1 MGIIIIIAIVLAIVL
16 AVLLTKNGK
25 STLWA
30 ETIVLT
36 TGAVKTGKS
45 LNTVAGAIKAQK
57 WRHIVWTIRKYFGAK
72 DEEPLLYSNIP
83 LKCKHV
89 KLTKDHILREKRFNY
104 RSIVLLDEFAL
115 IADSMEWRDNEKNE
129 KLLKFFK
136 LFGHETHGGK
146 LFINTQSIEDCHY
159 AVKRCISRYY
169 YIAKTIKWIPFIV
182 IQKYV
187 ICGYNELQQGQDT
200 QNGVTMTDKH
210 YTKIIS
216 KKYYKMYDRYCYS
229 ILTDDLKEIPT
240 VRIAKNLKT
249 TNIIT
254 IKESKEND
262 KKTK

>member
-1 MGIIIIIAIVLAIVL
+1 MGIIIIIAIILAVVLAICV
-16 AVLLTKNGK
+16 TKNGK
-25 STLWA
+25 TTLWA

-45 LNTVAGAIKAQK
+45 LNTVAGAIKEHK
-57 WRHIVWTIRKYFGAK
+57 KRHMIWSIKKFFGIK
-72 DEEPLLYSNIP
+72 EEEPLLYSNIP
-83 LKCKHV
+83 LKYNYV
-89 KLTKDHILREKRFNY
+89 ALSVVHILRECRFNY
-104 RSIVLLDEFAL
+104 KSVVLLDEFAL
-115 IADSMEWRDNEKNE
+115 IADSQDWRCNEKNE

-136 LFGHETHGGK
+136 LFGHETKGGK
-146 LFINTQSIEDCHY
+146 IFINTQSIEDCHY

-187 ICGYNELQQGQDT
+187 ICGYNELQQGQAT

-229 ILTDDLKEIPT
+229 ILTDDLKETPK
-240 VRIAKNLKT
+240 VRVATNLKT
-249 TNIIT
+249 TDIIT
-254 IKESKEND
+254 IKEKKEND
-262 KKTK
+262 KKSK